1 MSSLPSDSWSTSQ
14 LVEFLAAV
22 APQSDETSARQVAV
36 ERVLESLDAEVGL
49 LLDDRE
55 VITAVGLR
63 PTVEQ
68 VDAMLGAARDGPPVH
83 LDRIGDCRAAV
94 VDLDSGGDALRLLV
108 ARVGTEE
115 FVPEEMLLLRGM
127 AWVLHL
133 VLRPLRVMV
142 TLSERQ
148 RVLEAVARVQR
159 AIATRAPLPE
169 VFDTVTESALGLF
182 GTELAMLYLADQGIL
197 LMASISTVA
206 EEYRPPAWR
215 VRLQTSI
222 GRAAYTTGE
231 LVRTDNYPESQ
242 YAHPE
247 LVGRGARAAMAAPVR
262 ENGVIVGSLVTFSFQ
277 PGQVFT
283 DLQEQTLLTFADQVS
298 VALSDA
304 KTLATAQHARRDPV
318 TGLPNRVYFLER
330 LEQALTRGVKA
341 HVLFL
346 DLDRFKMVNDTLG
359 HSAGDEL
366 LRQVGTRLRDAI
378 ETANCLARF
387 GGDEYAVLTEDDD
400 PDEVRRL
407 AERMLAAVEAPFL
420 VRGEEVT
427 VGASIGIAVNH
438 DGALA
443 GDVLRDA
450 DTAMYRAKE
459 SVHGPYVMFEE
470 QMRAGLSERVETEVA
485 LRRGLERY
493 EMDVHYQPLI
503 DLTDGAVTGVEALAR
518 WNHPDRG
525 LLPPDEFIPVAED
538 TGLIVPLGMMVL
550 AVACR
555 DAVEWS
561 HEHPEHPPLSVAVN
575 ISAQQLVRPEFVAGV
590 HEILAHS
597 ELEPSQLCLEL
608 TESRLLSAV
617 GPGLPTLR
625 GLKDLGVQFAVD
637 DFGTGYSPLTYL
649 RTLPVDVLKIDRS
662 FVAGFSSKG
671 DAAGD
676 RAIVRSVIDLANA
689 FGLTTIAEGVETEA
703 QLGALNALG
712 CAQAQGYYWSR
723 PVPFRDLARWMERTG
738 RLRETVGGRAFGSDE
753 ATIEPVGQLS
763 VLLIDDD
770 ARLRSVLSGLID
782 DEANCAVV
790 GDAADG
796 REGVV
801 LARRHRPDV
810 IVLDMAMP
818 GMGGLESLPLLRAV
832 APKAW
837 IIVITSLDS
846 EDIWHE
852 ARRLG
857 ADDFWMK
864 GTNFDLL
871 LDMIR
876 RVSQTR

>member
-1 MSSLPSDSWSTSQ
+1 MPSDADLIQHLLETARDA
-14 LVEFLAAV
+14 LVLVDCAGRITHLNHRAEEMFGYGAGVAAGEEVELLLPERIRLRHRSLLVSYLRDPRVRHLSGGHLIGRRRDGIEFPVEITLSPIGRGDDVIIAVSVVDPSELQGEAAV
-22 APQSDETSARQVAV
+22 AYAATHDQLT
-36 ERVLESLDAEVGL
+36 GL
-49 LLDDRE
+49 ANR
-55 VITAVGLR
+55 
-63 PTVEQ
+63 
-68 VDAMLGAARDGPPVH
+68 
-83 LDRIGDCRAAV
+83 
-94 VDLDSGGDALRLLV
+94 S
-108 ARVGTEE
+108 
-115 FVPEEMLLLRGM
+115 
-127 AWVLHL
+127 
-133 VLRPLRVMV
+133 
-142 TLSERQ
+142 
-148 RVLEAVARVQR
+148 
-159 AIATRAPLPE
+159 
-169 VFDTVTESALGLF
+169 
-182 GTELAMLYLADQGIL
+182 L
-197 LMASISTVA
+197 LM
-206 EEYRPPAWR
+206 
-215 VRLQTSI
+215 
-222 GRAAYTTGE
+222 
-231 LVRTDNYPESQ
+231 D
-242 YAHPE
+242 
-247 LVGRGARAAMAAPVR
+247 
-262 ENGVIVGSLVTFSFQ
+262 
-277 PGQVFT
+277 
-283 DLQEQTLLTFADQVS
+283 
-298 VALSDA
+298 
-304 KTLATAQHARRDPV
+304 
-318 TGLPNRVYFLER
+318 R
-330 LEQALTRGVKA
+330 LEQALERTGRNRETVA
-341 HVLFL
+341 VLFL
-346 DLDRFKMVNDTLG
+346 DLDRFKMINDTRG
-359 HSAGDEL
+359 HSVGDQL
-366 LRQVGTRLRDAI
+366 LKVVADRLRVSVRAHD
-378 ETANCLARF
+378 TLARF
-387 GGDEYAVLTEDDD
+387 GGDEFVVMAEGFASS
-400 PDEVRRL
+400 DEPEQLARRL
-407 AERMLAAVEAPFL
+407 AEAFDQPFVL
-420 VRGEEVT
+420 DEMVVS
-427 VGASIGIAVNH
+427 VKASIGVATGGYR
-438 DGALA
+438 DRAESL
-443 GDVLRDA
+443 LRDA